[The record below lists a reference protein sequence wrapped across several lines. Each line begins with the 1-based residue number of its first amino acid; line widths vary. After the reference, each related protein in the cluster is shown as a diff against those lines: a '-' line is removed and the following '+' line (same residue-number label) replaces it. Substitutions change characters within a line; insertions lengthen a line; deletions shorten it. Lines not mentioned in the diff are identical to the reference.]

1 MPIHSFAYPNCRR
14 NAETDAIFA
23 AHGFTRVRG
32 TPDGVTSPN
41 PHDPKGE
48 KLDKWRPVAT
58 SDAVFAPAARQLTS
72 LLIGNVIMGENY
84 HTDIEDI
91 MCAMRRAG
99 ERAETLSIVSHGIRP
114 DAKGISM
121 KTEWLERMLSE
132 ANACGVVVRGVR

>member
-1 MPIHSFAYPNCRR
+1 MRFSVRFYN
-14 NAETDAIFA
+14 
-23 AHGFTRVRG
+23 GFSRCVPTKFRG

-48 KLDKWRPVAT
+48 RLDKWRPVAT
-58 SDAVFAPAARQLTS
+58 SDEVFVPTARQLAS

-91 MCAMRRAG
+91 MRAMRRAG
-99 ERAETLSIVSHGIRP
+99 ERAETLSSVSHGISP
-114 DAKGISM
+114 NAKGISM

-132 ANACGVVVRGVR
+132 SGDCGVVVRGVR